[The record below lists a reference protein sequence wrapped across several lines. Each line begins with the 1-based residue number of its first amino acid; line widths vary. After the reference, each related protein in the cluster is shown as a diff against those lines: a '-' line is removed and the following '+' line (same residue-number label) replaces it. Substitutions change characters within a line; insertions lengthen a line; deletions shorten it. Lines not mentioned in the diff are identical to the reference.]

1 MRSLL
6 LLFLVTLLVPS
17 AAQPLSKAAVD
28 DTPVKRLA
36 PKSAPAANS
45 CAAFG
50 PGFVKV
56 DGSDT
61 CVKIGGAIGIGVGA
75 AGGGRR

>member
-6 LLFLVTLLVPS
+6 VLIPFAVLAPS
-17 AAQPLSKAAVD
+17 AAQPLSKTAVEQA
-28 DTPVKRLA
+28 PVKRIA
-36 PKSAPAANS
+36 PKSAPAVNS

-61 CVKIGGAIGIGVGA
+61 CVKVGGAIGIGAGA
-75 AGGGRR
+75 SVGGGR